1 MPALMDSHFPPVLT
15 LGLKNLYYIARMAA
29 KLLKTE
35 DNKKI
40 DCLYPSVG
48 YVNSC

>member
-1 MPALMDSHFPPVLT
+1 MPALMDSRFP